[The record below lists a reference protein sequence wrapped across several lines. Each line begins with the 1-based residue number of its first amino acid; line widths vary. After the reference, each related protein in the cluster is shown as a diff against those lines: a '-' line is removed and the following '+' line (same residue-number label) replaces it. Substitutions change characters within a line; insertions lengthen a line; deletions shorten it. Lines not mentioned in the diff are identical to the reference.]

1 MTAALDIVFAA
12 PAFAA
17 FVLAGFFALE
27 VAGAFAPSRTL
38 AWREPGPL
46 AVVIPAHNEEG
57 AIGATLA
64 DVKAQ
69 LRAGDRLLVVAD
81 NCDDATASIAA
92 SAGAKTLMRTDPAR
106 RGKGYALQHAL
117 EALRS
122 APPAVVVFID
132 ADCRLQPGA
141 LSRAAGAAESLSRPA
156 QMLYLMHAPDE
167 AGPRRRVAAFA
178 WLLMNDVR
186 MSGLFRLFDVCRLT
200 GSGMALPWSV
210 AVDLDLASG
219 EIVEDLAL
227 SSRLAAV
234 APPVLVRD
242 AVLTSDF
249 PIAEENAVRQR
260 ARWEHGSLR
269 LAARRAPAMLL
280 QGVTK
285 LDARLVA
292 AGLDLAIPP
301 LTIFSA
307 VLLALAALCL
317 VPLAWG
323 ATLPLALALTA
334 LMLVTA
340 GVLAAW
346 ARFGRRTLPASTLVA
361 ALGYVA
367 AKRRVYAGDARR
379 STKHWTRTERD
390 G

>member
-1 MTAALDIVFAA
+1 MTVALDIAFAA
-12 PAFAA
+12 PAFVA
-17 FVLAGFFALE
+17 FALAGFFALE
-27 VAGAFAPSRTL
+27 VAGAFAPPRAL

-46 AVVIPAHNEEG
+46 AVIVPAHNEQG
-57 AIGATLA
+57 VIGETLA

-81 NCDDATASIAA
+81 NCDDSTASIAA
-92 SAGAKTLMRTDPAR
+92 SAGAETLERTDPAR

-117 EALRS
+117 EALRDS
-122 APPAVVVFID
+122 PPAAVVFID

-141 LSRAAGAAESLSRPA
+141 LARVAGVADASSRPA
-156 QMLYLMHAPDE
+156 QMLYLMRAPDE

-210 AVDLDLASG
+210 AGGLDLASG

-227 SSRLAAV
+227 STRLAAV

-242 AVLTSDF
+242 AVLISDF
-249 PIAEENAVRQR
+249 PVAEESAARQR

-269 LAARRAPAMLL
+269 LSMRRAPAMLL
-280 QGVTK
+280 QGALK
-285 LDARLVA
+285 FDARLVA

-301 LTIFSA
+301 LTVFVAS
-307 VLLALAALCL
+307 LLALSVAGL

-323 ATLPLALALTA
+323 TTAPLALSLSALA
-334 LMLVTA
+334 LVAA
-340 GVLAAW
+340 GLFAAW
-346 ARFGRRTLPASTLVA
+346 TRFGRQALPASTLLA
-361 ALGYVA
+361 AIGYVA
-367 AKRRVYAGDARR
+367 DKRRVYAGDARR
-379 STKHWTRTERD
+379 STRRWTRTERD